1 MLAIQRSYS
10 TMAESH
16 HRDHDT
22 EDSDSLFI
30 PQDPHYDNEQS
41 SSRRRLALPPMRP
54 QHYPGDG
61 LDFRRPVMSGSG
73 GGFGDGG
80 AAPGGSERPSA
91 AVTIDL
97 TDDDT
102 TQSMGTSQDA
112 AGGYE
117 SGAGPAEGAGSSRA
131 RRPPRFGRDI
141 IEVQDEPSAP
151 QELVGDNS
159 RGVRSHGRAPGEPL
173 RRPQYAGLRRP
184 SRFPAR
190 QPTPPDFDD
199 DLEIVSER
207 ALSRPP
213 TASRQRTP
221 AMPNPRSVTPYPGEA
236 APIDLTDD
244 DDLMITDTRTRGG
257 GLNGAPP
264 GITAGQGTRSENY
277 GGGGLGIGRIAD
289 ILRGEGRGV
298 GNRLLQRL
306 RFDDPYGPLPHARA
320 RHHHPHHHN
329 PAYHAGGGGGPPP
342 PPPPAA
348 VIGFGPVMMDFE
360 TPAFD
365 LGLHRPPT
373 PKYEPPPA
381 AEEGFTRS
389 PGEDEEVVCPNCGDE
404 LGMGAGEVKQQVW
417 CVKGCGHVYC
427 GECAQNR
434 HRTLSKKGKARASDL
449 PGSNTAAAV
458 PPPPLP
464 FKKCVVD
471 GCGKPTGKS
480 NMFQVYLGT

>member
-10 TMAESH
+10 TMAESQ
-16 HRDHDT
+16 HRDHDPG

-30 PQDPHYDNEQS
+30 PQDPHYDNGQS

-73 GGFGDGG
+73 GGGVD
-80 AAPGGSERPSA
+80 AAPAGSERPSA

-97 TDDDT
+97 TDDDN
-102 TQSMGTSQDA
+102 TQDVGTSQEA
-112 AGGYE
+112 AGDYG
-117 SGAGPAEGAGSSRA
+117 SGAGPSEGAGSSRA

-141 IEVQDEPSAP
+141 IEVEDEPSAP
-151 QELVGDNS
+151 HEQAGDSS
-159 RGVRSHGRAPGEPL
+159 RGVRSHGRAPGEPI
-173 RRPQYAGLRRP
+173 RRPQFAGLRRP

-277 GGGGLGIGRIAD
+277 GGGLGIGRIAD

-306 RFDDPYGPLPHARA
+306 RFDDPYGPIQHGRPP
-320 RHHHPHHHN
+320 RHHHHHN
-329 PAYHAGGGGGPPP
+329 PGYRAGGGGPPP
-342 PPPPAA
+342 PHAAA

-365 LGLHRPPT
+365 LGLGVNRPPT
-373 PKYEPPPA
+373 PKYEPPAA

-404 LGMGAGEVKQQVW
+404 LGMGSSEEKQQVW

-427 GECAQNR
+427 GDCAHNR
-434 HRTLSKKGKARASDL
+434 HRPQSKKGKARASDL
-449 PGSNTAAAV
+449 PASTAATAV
-458 PPPPLP
+458 PPPP

-471 GCGKPTGKS
+471 GCGKATGKS

>member
-16 HRDHDT
+16 HRDHDP

-41 SSRRRLALPPMRP
+41 SSRRRLALPPIRP

-73 GGFGDGG
+73 GGPVGGSGD
-80 AAPGGSERPSA
+80 APGGSDRPPA

-97 TDDDT
+97 TDDDNT
-102 TQSMGTSQDA
+102 RNLGTSQDA
-112 AGGYE
+112 IGSYG
-117 SGAGPAEGAGSSRA
+117 SGAGPSEGAGSSRA

-141 IEVQDEPSAP
+141 IQVEDEPSAP
-151 QELVGDNS
+151 QELAGDSS
-159 RGVRSHGRAPGEPL
+159 RGVRSHGRAPGEPP
-173 RRPQYAGLRRP
+173 RRPQFAGLRRP

-306 RFDDPYGPLPHARA
+306 RFDDPYGPIQHARP
-320 RHHHPHHHN
+320 RHHHPHHHD
-329 PAYHAGGGGGPPP
+329 GGPP

-365 LGLHRPPT
+365 LGLNRPPT

-404 LGMGAGEVKQQVW
+404 LGLGASEEKQQVW

-427 GECAQNR
+427 GECAHNR

-449 PGSNTAAAV
+449 PTSTTTAAAD
-458 PPPPLP
+458 PPPPP

-471 GCGKPTGKS
+471 GCGKATGKS